1 MDNNLFFSKAKKFL
15 LLKEIFLLCKSEI
28 TEHPNKKI
36 FGINSLKNSKLNDIS
51 FFDNLNYLK
60 DAQSTKAS
68 ACIVNEKC
76 QKYLN
81 KNTIPIISKNPLVD
95 FYKIVSLFYPEAN
108 NDNEQINFIDFNKI
122 KKFFNKSIFIGNNCL
137 IDKTVKIGDNSK
149 VGNNVLIKRGVSIGK
164 NCLIGSN
171 VVIENSLVG
180 DNVIIKSGTLIGQT
194 GFGFKFENKKRVK
207 FPHIGRVIIEND
219 VQIGTLCTLDRGSLG
234 DTVIGEFSSLDN
246 QVHIAHNVKIGNYCM
261 IAGQVGIAGSTT
273 IGNYV
278 QIGGQAGV
286 SGHLNIGN
294 NVKIGGKSGVISDI
308 EDNSTVM
315 GYPAKNIKEFVK
327 TR

>member
-1 MDNNLFFSKAKKFL
+1 MNKNLFFSKAKKFL
-15 LLKEIFLLCKSEI
+15 LLKEIFLLCKSEK
-28 TEHPNKKI
+28 TVAANKKI
-36 FGINSLKNSKLNDIS
+36 FGINSLKNAKFNEIT

-60 DAQSTKAS
+60 DAQFTKAS

-81 KNTIPIISKNPLVD
+81 KNTISIISKNPLVD
-95 FYKIVSLFYPEAN
+95 FYKIVSLFYPDAH
-108 NDNEQINFIDFNKI
+108 NDNEQVNFIDFKKI

-137 IDKTVKIGDNSK
+137 IDKTVKIGNNTK
-149 VGNNVLIKRGVSIGK
+149 VGNNVLIKKGVSIGK

-261 IAGQVGIAGSTT
+261 IAGQVGIAGSAT